1 MFGVARVTVTEDLK
15 VQLMEVFYD
24 PETFIKAC
32 EGRLKP
38 SDLKGGKAILGDI
51 ECPFVSKSLKFRL

>member
-1 MFGVARVTVTEDLK
+1 MTATEDLK

>member
-1 MFGVARVTVTEDLK
+1 MYGVSRITLNEDLK
-15 VQLMEVFYD
+15 VQLIEVFYD

-38 SDLKGGKAILGDI
+38 SDLKGGRAILGDV
-51 ECPFVSKSLKFRL
+51 ECPFAGKALKLRI